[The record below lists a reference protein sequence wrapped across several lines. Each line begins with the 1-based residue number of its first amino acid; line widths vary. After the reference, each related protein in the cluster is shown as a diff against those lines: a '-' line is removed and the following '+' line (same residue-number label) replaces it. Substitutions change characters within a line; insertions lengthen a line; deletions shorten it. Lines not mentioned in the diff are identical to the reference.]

1 MTLFE
6 PGPSTAP
13 APDLHRFSVID
24 VVVRH
29 ALRRDLTR
37 LIRVLGEPVTAVRRT
52 ALADHVTF
60 LLDQLQA
67 HHRLLDDA
75 MWPTVVAHRPDLA
88 DLGEQGRRSHSE
100 LGDSLLR
107 VRRASLEWR
116 GSAGKR
122 AAVLAAVRDLTGRL
136 HPVLDQDAEL
146 VPLACSML
154 PTADR
159 LDLDRRTRP
168 SGPTRPARRTIWLF
182 DELNPRPWR
191 AGGPTRLARRTF
203 WLLDELD
210 ARQAG
215 LLLQHTPRAAM
226 WILRNGFSGA
236 YNRGAYLMWVGG
248 GTGPAI

>member
-6 PGPSTAP
+6 PGPATAP
-13 APDLHRFSVID
+13 VADLHRFSVID

-29 ALRRDLTR
+29 AVRRDLAR
-37 LIRVLGEPVTAVRRT
+37 LVGVLGEPVTAVRRT

-60 LLDQLQA
+60 LLDQLKA

-75 MWPTVVAHRPDLA
+75 MWPAVVSHRPDLA
-88 DLGEQGRRSHSE
+88 DLGEQARRSHSE
-100 LGDSLLR
+100 LGDPLLR
-107 VRRASLEWR
+107 VRLASLEWN
-116 GSAGKR
+116 GSAAQRGT
-122 AAVLAAVRDLTGRL
+122 VLAAVRDLTARL

-154 PTADR
+154 PTAHQ
-159 LDLDRRTRP
+159 LDLDPRTHP
-168 SGPTRPARRTIWLF
+168 GGPTRRAVWLF
-182 DELNPRPWR
+182 VELNARPWR
-191 AGGPTRLARRTF
+191 AGAPTRLARRTF

-210 ARQAG
+210 PLQAG

-236 YNRGAYLMWVGG
+236 YNRGSYLMWVGG